1 MSEEIRDRDVVLAMD
16 AQEPIIAEM
25 DNDVALEIDA
35 PNDIEITLEQPE
47 VIVQELSGDNA
58 IGMIAG
64 SLSTFAKE
72 KTLTDGISSIEGKLD
87 NLNVDVDLSPVAKEE
102 TLVAESKSIK
112 DKIDSIV
119 FPTTDLSS
127 VAKETTLN
135 SAKAEI
141 ITAIENAKPEIDT
154 SELAKQGENPEA
166 TMSAVYEAV
175 KSLPDLSL
183 LYAARA
189 EKNDDGENTYSIIL
203 PVTAK
208 VTYDNNGVATI
219 QL

>member
-1 MSEEIRDRDVVLAMD
+1 MAYTLNEEIPCRTEACTSGEHRPASACNSVYDIILDAIKDVKG
-16 AQEPIIAEM
+16 
-25 DNDVALEIDA
+25 DVANIDA
-35 PNDIEITLEQPE
+35 LAKEQTLLNK
-47 VIVQELSGDNA
+47 VAELKSA
-58 IGMIAG
+58 
-64 SLSTFAKE
+64 LSTIDFTTIEQAIKDVKAGAAKE
-72 KTLTDGISSIEGKLD
+72 DTLIQGVGDIIKALESMQ
-87 NLNVDVDLSPVAKEE
+87 VDVDLTP
-102 TLVAESKSIK
+102 
-112 DKIDSIV
+112 
-119 FPTTDLSS
+119 